1 MFPFLASS
9 GETTY
14 TTVGRP
20 LFPRGELPKV
30 VPCSLMSYEW
40 LSSEIVFA
48 RIGVYLL
55 TMVVL
60 YHTAFVT
67 MVVLYHTAFAICQL
81 LYGMYKGTS

>member
-20 LFPRGELPKV
+20 LFPRGDFPKV
-30 VPCSLMSYEW
+30 VPCRLMSYEW

-55 TMVVL
+55 TMYLL
-60 YHTAFVT
+60 YHIGKAI
-67 MVVLYHTAFAICQL
+67 FAKCQVH
-81 LYGMYKGTS
+81 KDNA